1 MGTGETRD
9 SSYSV
14 SGEDALNFTQENEFD
29 MILGK
34 LENDASSKPGV
45 KDKFTSDTKP
55 IINKVASVAENKGL
69 FEEAAKLYDLAN
81 NPDKVLEL
89 MNKVITPVIPQI
101 STLQLNKERLKD
113 MAHSIAERYKA

>member
-81 NPDKVLEL
+81 
-89 MNKVITPVIPQI
+89 I

-113 MAHSIAERYKA
+113 MAHSIAERSGTIYLRSCLQS